1 MLRLPQSGGIL
12 VPFRWDE
19 TQHATSLQLGDYAT
33 RQVAV
38 SLATRQVAY
47 FSSPHFRRI
56 IIHTLKTKFVY
67 GRELF

>member
-38 SLATRQVAY
+38 SLATRQVA
-47 FSSPHFRRI
+47 
-56 IIHTLKTKFVY
+56 
-67 GRELF
+67 